1 MTYRRAKAAG
11 MNKKSVD
18 KNERQRRNDRECEEH
33 ADQHADEKWIRM
45 RKGRMRGSSGKRK
58 RGEEP
63 RNNEEKCGWDRGREK
78 EDAPPPNSGGRITK
92 VAPEIDR
99 SERRGQEKE
108 EEQQKEK
115 CRGRQPPVERNRK
128 KEGNILTLEL
138 SNRIENY
145 RNGGNKERKSKRER
159 KLKEAGEEK
168 NQGCKRKLKEKGH
181 KRRKEEERKPQ

>member
-11 MNKKSVD
+11 MNKKSAD
-18 KNERQRRNDRECEEH
+18 KNERQRGNDRECEEH
-33 ADQHADEKWIRM
+33 VDQHAEETWIRM
-45 RKGRMRGSSGKRK
+45 RKGRMRGSLGKRK

-63 RNNEEKCGWDRGREK
+63 RNNEDKCRWDRGRER
-78 EDAPPPNSGGRITK
+78 EEAPPPNSGGRIGLAK

-115 CRGRQPPVERNRK
+115 CRGRRPPVERNGK
-128 KEGNILTLEL
+128 KESNILTLEL

-145 RNGGNKERKSKRER
+145 RIGGNKERKSKRER
-159 KLKEAGEEK
+159 KLKEAGGRE
-168 NQGCKRKLKEKGH
+168 NPRM
-181 KRRKEEERKPQ
+181 